1 MDVSPPFTS
10 AVALVFFIILAAD
23 RADKVTVSLLPP
35 AATPYGV
42 ICMQTDS
49 LQLKVN
55 KIRNLSKIVKNHL
68 YTTLEVYKGVIDL
81 HQ

>member
-23 RADKVTVSLLPP
+23 RADKVTVSYLPP
-35 AATPYGV
+35 AFTPCGV
-42 ICMQTDS
+42 ISMQTDS

-55 KIRNLSKIVKNHL
+55 KIRNLSKNVKNHL

>member
-23 RADKVTVSLLPP
+23 RADKVTVACLPP
-35 AATPYGV
+35 AFTPCGV
-42 ICMQTDS
+42 VCMQTDS
-49 LQLKVN
+49 LQLKMN
-55 KIRNLSKIVKNHL
+55 KIRNLSKNVKNHP
-68 YTTLEVYKGVIDL
+68 YTTLEVYESVIDL

>member
-23 RADKVTVSLLPP
+23 RADKVAVSLLPP
-35 AATPYGV
+35 AATPCGV
-42 ICMQTDS
+42 IGMQTDS

-68 YTTLEVYKGVIDL
+68 YTTLEVYKSVIDL

>member
-23 RADKVTVSLLPP
+23 RADKVAVPCLPL
-35 AATPYGV
+35 AFTPCGV
-42 ICMQTDS
+42 IYLQTDS
-49 LQLKVN
+49 LQLKMN
-55 KIRNLSKIVKNHL
+55 KIRNLSKNVKNHL
-68 YTTLEVYKGVIDL
+68 YTTLEVYGSVIDL

>member
-23 RADKVTVSLLPP
+23 RADKVAVSLLPP
-35 AATPYGV
+35 AATSCEV
-42 ICMQTDS
+42 IGMQTDS

-68 YTTLEVYKGVIDL
+68 YTTLEVYKSVIDL

>member
-1 MDVSPPFTS
+1 
-10 AVALVFFIILAAD
+10 
-23 RADKVTVSLLPP
+23 
-35 AATPYGV
+35 
-42 ICMQTDS
+42 MQTDS

-55 KIRNLSKIVKNHL
+55 KIRNLSKNVKNHP